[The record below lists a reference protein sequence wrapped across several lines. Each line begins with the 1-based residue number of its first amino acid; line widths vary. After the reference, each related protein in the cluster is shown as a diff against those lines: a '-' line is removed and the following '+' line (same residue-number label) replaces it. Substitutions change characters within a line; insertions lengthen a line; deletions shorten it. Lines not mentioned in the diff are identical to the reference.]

1 MHSMMNDQHLKLKRY
16 FYTFLILFLT
26 ACSTSAPKAAQA
38 QFDQHHTWKSE
49 VVKIAANEFDVKFI
63 VIPDEEWHIYSQFT
77 EDGGPLPTVFTFE
90 ANKDIEL
97 VGKVK
102 EIGKLHKEFDKLF
115 GVNVSSFES
124 NITFIQKVKI
134 KNPKAVLKGSF
145 EGQICKEECIL
156 FGPNDFEIKFDGTK
170 SETPINTVDSVK
182 KKLIDT
188 SSSININ
195 GVDTVGKSTT
205 IPTKF
210 DFTFAKNSCSVKEE
224 NTDKSY
230 WWIFIAGF
238 LGGLIALL
246 TPCVFPM
253 IPLTVSFFTKGGKD
267 QKQGLK
273 KAAIYGISII
283 VIYVLLGIIITGTF
297 GSDALNA
304 MSTNIWFNM
313 LFFVVFVVFAI
324 SFFGVFEIT
333 LPSSW
338 ANKTDTMASKGGN
351 IGIFFMAFTLAL
363 VSFSCTG
370 PIIGT
375 LLVQAATGGGPT
387 LFHHIPLKPLLGM
400 FGFALALAL
409 PFTLFAIFPQWLQS
423 LPKSGGWM
431 GTIKVILGFVE
442 LALAFKFLSTVD
454 MTMNYGVLRFEPF
467 MVIWI
472 LIFGAMAIYCFGFLS
487 KTKTSNLVKGFGVLS
502 LLFTAY
508 LVYGLINYQPIKF
521 LSGIIPPTS
530 YNFKDKNEEKF
541 IHFRNYEEGLAYA
554 TQHNMPVLLDF
565 TGFGCVNCRKI
576 EDAVWT
582 DEKVIEE
589 MKKYVI
595 ISLYV
600 DDKTALPQNEW
611 YTSSANGR
619 ERKIKTVGQKWS
631 DFQAK
636 HFNTN
641 SQPQYILLNTKEQL
655 LNQPVAYQFS
665 SNAENYVSFLQ
676 CGLVMNSQL
685 K

>member
-1 MHSMMNDQHLKLKRY
+1 MKLSFKIFLALSFILNAFQSKAQFEQHL
-16 FYTFLILFLT
+16 
-26 ACSTSAPKAAQA
+26 
-38 QFDQHHTWKSE
+38 TWKSE
-49 VVKIAANEFDVKFI
+49 VEKISENEYDVKFNCTL
-63 VIPDEEWHIYSQFT
+63 DKGWHVYSQFT
-77 EDGGPLPTVFTFE
+77 DEGGPLPTVFKFE
-90 ANKDIEL
+90 TNKDIEL
-97 VGKVK
+97 IGKVK
-102 EIGKLHKEFDKLF
+102 EVGKLHKEFDKLF
-115 GVNVSSFES
+115 EVNVSSFAD
-124 NITFIQKVKI
+124 NVTFIQKVKI
-134 KNPKAVLKGSF
+134 KNPKAILKGSF
-145 EGQICKEECIL
+145 DGQVCKEACIL
-156 FGPNDFEIKFDGTK
+156 FGPENFEIKFDGTK
-170 SETPINTVDSVK
+170 SETPTKTGDSIK

-188 SSSININ
+188 TSSINSI
-195 GVDTVGKSTT
+195 GVDTSVNASTGSS
-205 IPTKF
+205 KF
-210 DFTFAKNSCSVKEE
+210 DFTYANNSCSVKAES
-224 NTDKSY
+224 TDKSY

-273 KAAIYGISII
+273 KAIIYGVSII
-283 VIYVLLGIIITGTF
+283 VIYVLLGIIITGVF

-304 MSTNIWFNM
+304 MSTNIWFNL

-338 ANKTDTMASKGGN
+338 ANKSDSLASKGGN

-387 LFHHIPLKPLLGM
+387 LFNHIPLKPLLGM
-400 FGFALALAL
+400 FGFSLALAL

-431 GTIKVILGFVE
+431 GTIKVILGFIE

-454 MTMNYGVLRFEPF
+454 MTMNWNLLKFEPF
-467 MVIWI
+467 MILWI
-472 LIFGAMAIYCFGFLS
+472 LIFGAMAIYCFGIFS
-487 KTKTSNLVKGFGVLS
+487 KNKSTNIVKGIGIVT
-502 LLFTAY
+502 LLFTLY
-508 LVYGLINYQPIKF
+508 LGYALVNYQPIKF

-530 YNFKDKNEEKF
+530 YNFKDKNVETFK
-541 IHFRNYEEGLAYA
+541 HFKNYDEGLAYA
-554 TQHNMPVLLDF
+554 KANNLPVLLDF

-582 DEKVIEE
+582 NKNVMEE

-600 DDKTALPQNEW
+600 DDKTALPKEEW
-611 YTSSANGR
+611 YTSMATGKER
-619 ERKIKTVGQKWS
+619 EVQTVGQKWS

-636 HFNTN
+636 YFKTN

-655 LNQPVAYQFS
+655 LNQPVAYEFS
-665 SNAENYVSFLQ
+665 SKPENYISFLQ
-676 CGLVMNSQL
+676 CGLTMNEQL

>member
-1 MHSMMNDQHLKLKRY
+1 M
-16 FYTFLILFLT
+16 
-26 ACSTSAPKAAQA
+26 
-38 QFDQHHTWKSE
+38 
-49 VVKIAANEFDVKFI
+49 KISDNEFDVKI
-63 VIPDEEWHIYSQFT
+63 ICILEDGWHIFSQFT
-77 EDGGPLPTVFTFE
+77 EEGGPLPTVFTFE
-90 ANKDIEL
+90 QNQDIEL
-97 VGKVK
+97 IGKVK
-102 EIGKLHKEFDKLF
+102 ETGKVHKEFDKLF
-115 GVNVSSFES
+115 GVYVTSLEDK
-124 NITFIQKVKI
+124 ITFTQKVKI
-134 KNPKAVLKGSF
+134 KNPKAVLKGTF
-145 EGQICKEECIL
+145 DGQICKESCIL
-156 FGPNDFEIKFDGTK
+156 FGPEKFEIKFDGTK
-170 SETPINTVDSVK
+170 TEPIQNTNDSVK

-188 SSSININ
+188 TASLIIQGINTIAKTVTTSS
-195 GVDTVGKSTT
+195 
-205 IPTKF
+205 KF
-210 DFTFAKNSCSVKEE
+210 DFTFADNSCSVKAE

-273 KAAIYGISII
+273 KAMIYGASII
-283 VIYVLLGIIITGTF
+283 IIYVLLGILITGIF

-304 MSTNIWFNM
+304 MSTNIWFNL

-324 SFFGVFEIT
+324 SFFGAFEIT

-338 ANKTDTMASKGGN
+338 ANKTDSMSSKGGN
-351 IGIFFMAFTLAL
+351 LGIFFMAFTLAL

-387 LFHHIPLKPLLGM
+387 LFNYIPLKPLLGM
-400 FGFALALAL
+400 FGFSLALAL
-409 PFTLFAIFPQWLQS
+409 PFTLFALFPQWLQS

-431 GTIKVILGFVE
+431 GTIKVILGFIE

-454 MTMNYGVLRFEPF
+454 MTMNYGILRFEPF
-467 MVIWI
+467 MLIWI
-472 LIFGAMAIYCFGFLS
+472 IIFGAMSIYCLGIFS
-487 KTKTSNLVKGFGVLS
+487 KSKSSNFVKGFGVLT
-502 LLFTAY
+502 LLFTGY
-508 LVYGLINYQPIKF
+508 LIYALINYKPINL

-541 IHFRNYEEGLAYA
+541 IHFKNYDEGLAYA
-554 TQHNMPVLLDF
+554 KEHKMPVLLDF

-600 DDKTALPQNEW
+600 DDKTALPENEW
-611 YTSSANGR
+611 YNSSANGR
-619 ERKIKTVGQKWS
+619 ERTIKTVGQKWS

-641 SQPQYILLNTKEQL
+641 SQPQYVLLNTKEQL

-665 SNAENYVSFLQ
+665 SKPENYILFLQ
-676 CGLVMNSQL
+676 CGLKMNEQL

>member
-1 MHSMMNDQHLKLKRY
+1 MKKSIQYTFSLLILLLSFFNSKAEFEQHL
-16 FYTFLILFLT
+16 
-26 ACSTSAPKAAQA
+26 
-38 QFDQHHTWKSE
+38 TWKSE
-49 VVKIAANEFDVKFI
+49 VEKIAENEFDLKI
-63 VIPDEEWHIYSQFT
+63 ICTLDNGWHIFSQFT
-77 EDGGPLPTVFTFE
+77 EEGGPLPTVFSFDK
-90 ANKDIEL
+90 NPDIEL
-97 VGKVK
+97 IGKVK
-102 EIGKLHKEFDKLF
+102 ETGKSHKEFDKLF
-115 GVNVSSFES
+115 DVNVTTLEGKIIF
-124 NITFIQKVKI
+124 TQKVKV
-134 KNPKAVLKGSF
+134 KNPKAILKGAF
-145 EGQICKEECIL
+145 DGQICKESCIL
-156 FGPNDFEIKFDGTK
+156 FGPEKFEIKFDGTK
-170 SETPINTVDSVK
+170 ENVAKDTTKNPTSTIQPVNASDTNGRSNPAQQNITPISD
-182 KKLIDT
+182 
-188 SSSININ
+188 
-195 GVDTVGKSTT
+195 
-205 IPTKF
+205 KF
-210 DFTFAKNSCSVKEE
+210 DWKYADNSCSIKAE

-273 KAAIYGISII
+273 KAMIYGISII
-283 VIYVLLGIIITGTF
+283 VIYVFLGILITSIF

-304 MSTNIWFNM
+304 MSTNIWFNL

-338 ANKTDTMASKGGN
+338 ANKSDAMASKGGN
-351 IGIFFMAFTLAL
+351 LGIFFMAFTLAL

-387 LFHHIPLKPLLGM
+387 LFHHVPLKPLLGM
-400 FGFALALAL
+400 FGFSFALAL
-409 PFTLFAIFPQWLQS
+409 PFTLFALFPQWLHS

-454 MTMNYGVLRFEPF
+454 MTMNWNLLRFEPF
-467 MVIWI
+467 MLIWI
-472 LIFGAMAIYCFGFLS
+472 LIFGAMAIYSFGIFS
-487 KTKTSNLVKGFGVLS
+487 KTKTSTILKGFGALT
-502 LLFTAY
+502 LLFTIY
-508 LVYGLINYQPIKF
+508 LVYALINYKPINL

-541 IHFRNYEEGLAYA
+541 IHFKSYEEGLAYA
-554 TQHNMPVLLDF
+554 KQHNMPVLLDF

-576 EDAVWT
+576 EDAIWT

-600 DDKTALPQNEW
+600 DDKTALPETEW
-611 YTSSANGR
+611 YTSTATGKER
-619 ERKIKTVGQKWS
+619 EVKTVGQKWS

-636 HFNTN
+636 HFQTN

-665 SNAENYVSFLQ
+665 SKPENYISFLQ
-676 CGLVMNSQL
+676 CGLTMNEQL
-685 K
+685 SN